1 MPTRKL
7 FHNGKIFTSVTGD
20 ETLHQ
25 ALLVEDD
32 KVVFVGSEKDAVAQA
47 SRKSYLTS
55 TTRQS

>member
-20 ETLHQ
+20 EKLHE

-32 KVVFVGSEKDAVAQA
+32 KVVFVGSEKDAVAQV
-47 SRKSYLTS
+47 SVK
-55 TTRQS
+55 